1 MPEQATVGF
10 IGLGKMGGPVAGHIQ
25 RAGYRL
31 RVYDVRADATA
42 PFVAAGAEVAASPA
56 DVAAG
61 ADVIFTALPTPPDV
75 EAVAVG
81 PQGVIEGVRPEAIF
95 VDISTSSPDLVRALE
110 PRFRARHAW
119 VLDAPVSAGRP
130 GAAPGIHEVL
140 VGGEPHVVERVRP
153 IFAAYG
159 DQIVYTGPLGS
170 ASICKLI
177 HQLIGAGVAQAI
189 AEGLSLGVKAG
200 LDVRTVWDAVRRGLI
215 GRMQVLHEQVPRSVF
230 PGTYEPATFSLTL
243 LRKDVGLATALGRQL
258 DVPLP
263 MTGLVEQF
271 LVEAL
276 SRGWGNG
283 AGYAIPCRLQA
294 ERARVDLRAPGVD
307 PEAAA
312 RYISTHPEH
321 AAFDAATASESR

>member
-1 MPEQATVGF
+1 MTNQPTVGF

-31 RVYDVRADATA
+31 RIYDVRAEAAA
-42 PFVAAGAEVAASPA
+42 PFVAAGAETAASPA
-56 DVAAG
+56 EVAAG
-61 ADVIFTALPTPPDV
+61 ADVIFTALPTPLDV
-75 EAVAVG
+75 EAVALG
-81 PQGVIEGVRPEAIF
+81 PQGVIEGVRPDAVF
-95 VDISTSSPDLVRALE
+95 VDISTSHPDLIRALE
-110 PRFRARHAW
+110 PRFRGRDAW
-119 VLDAPVSAGRP
+119 VLDAPVSAGQP

-140 VGGEPHVVERVRP
+140 VGGPPAVVERVRP

-159 DQIVYTGPLGS
+159 DQIIYTGPLGS
-170 ASICKLI
+170 ASTCKLI

-200 LDVRTVWDAVRRGLI
+200 LDVRVVWDAVRRGLI

-258 DVPLP
+258 EVPLP
-263 MTGLVEQF
+263 VTNLVEQF

-276 SRGWGNG
+276 GHGWGNG
-283 AGYAIPCRLQA
+283 AGYAIPCRLQE
-294 ERARVDLRAPGVD
+294 ERAGVDLRAPGVD
-307 PEAAA
+307 TEAAA
-312 RYISTHPEH
+312 RYLSSHPEH
-321 AAFDAATASESR
+321 TAFDASSG